1 MEYKLVQYKNKDL
14 QKFNNE
20 INALLKE
27 GWELHGDLRHTVID
41 STKKTEGYII
51 NSQQLQ
57 KEEEKPTLGF
67 NVKK

>member
-1 MEYKLVQYKNKDL
+1 MEYRLVQYKDKDL

-20 INALLKE
+20 INTLLKE
-27 GWELHGDLRHTVID
+27 GWELHGDLRHIVID
-41 STKKTEGYII
+41 PTKKTEGYII

-67 NVKK
+67 NVK